1 LESAARSFARAHGY
15 TLEDEA
21 ETAECDD
28 PETTETA
35 YLVHRAVAPDASMR
49 PPPIRVKGVS
59 LEIDDAFSG
68 NLRIVSA
75 DGKVEAVFCKGHWS
89 HVTRV
94 EG

>member
-1 LESAARSFARAHGY
+1 MSAPTGEDRLADLRAEES
-15 TLEDEA
+15 TI
-21 ETAECDD
+21 DD
-28 PETTETA
+28 ETTETA
-35 YLVHRAVAPDASMR
+35 YLVYRVDPADANMR

-59 LEIDDAFSG
+59 LEIDDSFSG